1 MMSLL
6 FLLFFIAAI
15 TAINGSEKS
24 ALYLGIF
31 NLILCAY
38 WLSYHASDSLAI
50 LL

>member
-15 TAINGSEKS
+15 TAINGAHKP
-24 ALYLGIF
+24 ALSLGIIT
-31 NLILCAY
+31 LILCAY
-38 WLSYHASDSLAI
+38 WLSYHASDSLTI